1 MLQLNLSNKI
11 MTKSVVL
18 KKFKK
23 DNRYVLHPNLIV
35 KDSGSFAIAPYI
47 IEHNLNYDE
56 LLDKVLYA
64 LEFST
69 EGEQPLEDHK
79 TRLSEYLKGIGVK
92 TIKALHDNSINLSLY
107 VRDGII
113 NFVPWE
119 NMGSKRGFVGYS
131 DDLTVRLPFDS
142 SKEEL
147 TKALELALSRCK

>member
-1 MLQLNLSNKI
+1 

-23 DNRYVLHPNLIV
+23 NNRYVIHPNLIV

-47 IEHNLNYDE
+47 IEYDLNYDE

-64 LEFST
+64 LEFSK
-69 EGEQPLEDHK
+69 EGEQPLEDNK
-79 TRLSEYLKGIGVK
+79 TRLSEYLRGMEVK
-92 TIKALHDNSINLSLY
+92 TIKDLHDNSINLSLY

-119 NMGSKRGFVGYS
+119 NMGPKRGFVGYE
-131 DDLTVRLPFDS
+131 DDQNVSLSFDS
-142 SKEEL
+142 SREEL
-147 TKALELALSRCK
+147 IGALKLALSRCK